1 VHSLRG
7 AWGGGAAGSWGAY
20 YDGSCGGSL
29 VCDHSLGNPHSV
41 AGFIGSVGVVRIFYL
56 T

>member
-1 VHSLRG
+1 MG
-7 AWGGGAAGSWGAY
+7 CGGGAAAGYWCAY

-29 VCDHSLGNPHSV
+29 VYPQSLGTPHSV
-41 AGFIGSVGVVRIFYL
+41 TGFIRSVGMVRIFYL